1 MAYMMVAELSNS
13 NYFHVGGIDSSVVAQ
28 SKNLH
33 TSTSPNLVLKA
44 LKFRGQL
51 LGLIPHWKVNE
62 GVTYCQPKV

>member
-33 TSTSPNLVLKA
+33 TSTSPNLTLKA
-44 LKFRGQL
+44 LKFCGQL
-51 LGLIPHWKVNE
+51 LRLISRWKVNE
-62 GVTYCQPKV
+62 GAI